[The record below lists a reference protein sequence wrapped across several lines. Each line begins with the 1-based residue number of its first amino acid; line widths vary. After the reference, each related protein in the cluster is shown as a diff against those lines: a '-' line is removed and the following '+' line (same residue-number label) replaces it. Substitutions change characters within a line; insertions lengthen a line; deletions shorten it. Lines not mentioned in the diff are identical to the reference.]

1 MTLEEGQ
8 IIAEHYQLKKQLG
21 HGSFGDV
28 WLAYNLLADIEVAI
42 KFYGTFDE
50 KGLAEFRNE
59 FKMAYKLNHPNLLN
73 ISHFDVFN
81 NCPYLVMPYCANGS
95 ASRYIGQMPEAEV
108 WKFVLDVASGLAFLH
123 GQQPPIV
130 HQDIKPDN
138 ILITSDG
145 RYVISDFGISRSFKT
160 QMSKTVN
167 NMNSSGTIAY
177 MGPERFSEKPMVVF
191 ASDIWAFGM
200 TLYEIITGNVLWEGM
215 GGCVQLNGARIP
227 KLSHTSPDLE
237 RLVCACLAAET
248 WNRPTA
254 VQIVEYAT
262 AHMKGQPLPQIGG
275 VAETPQPK
283 PVPSVEPQTYTEPKA
298 YAERKTYHTPKPQ
311 AVHHS
316 YNNLKESPSASSDH
330 TMTKRIAI
338 IAAACLGLILVIG
351 GILFFSNSIS
361 EEQDFISCKTRQ
373 DFERFIKEHPSSSYV
388 KTAQKRI
395 EAMTEKEQPIQPT
408 LPVDNTTI
416 EVPQTPQ
423 AAPTQPVVITQPPS
437 PQQQNNKVRSNAKDS
452 RTTKSKQNQASSS
465 YNAAADDRM
474 FYSCQTIND
483 YVSYTNVYPN
493 GRHREEAQQAILR
506 IRSHGHQNDIVNGG
520 PGGRRGPRRH

>member
-1 MTLEEGQ
+1 MILEEGK
-8 IIAEHYQLKKQLG
+8 IIAEHYKLKKQLG
-21 HGSFGDV
+21 HGSFGNV
-28 WLAYNLLADIEVAI
+28 WLADNLLADIEVAI

-59 FKMAYKLNHPNLLN
+59 FKLAYKLNHPNLLN
-73 ISHFDVFN
+73 ISHFDVYDS
-81 NCPYLVMPYCANGS
+81 CPYLVMPYCANGS
-95 ASRYIGQMPEAEV
+95 VSRYIGQMSESEI

-200 TLYEIITGNVLWEGM
+200 TLYELITGNVLWEGM

-227 KLSHTSPDLE
+227 NISHASPDLS
-237 RLVCACLAAET
+237 RLVITCLAAET

-254 VQIVEYAT
+254 NQIVEYAT
-262 AHMKGQPLPQIGG
+262 AHMQHRPMPPIGSIHCEKSQQERIPVVSPIQPRNH
-275 VAETPQPK
+275 EQPK
-283 PVPSVEPQTYTEPKA
+283 VYTASKPHHNIGSQINPS
-298 YAERKTYHTPKPQ
+298 
-311 AVHHS
+311 
-316 YNNLKESPSASSDH
+316 SASPWS
-330 TMTKRIAI
+330 KRTAI
-338 IAAACLGLILVIG
+338 ITAVCLGCMIIIG
-351 GILFFSNSIS
+351 GILFFNNSIS

-373 DFERFIKEHPSSSYV
+373 DFERFIQEHPSSSFV
-388 KTAQKRI
+388 KAAQKRI
-395 EAMTEKEQPIQPT
+395 EAMTPKEVAPT
-408 LPVDNTTI
+408 EIITKDVTHKELQSPKTTI
-416 EVPQTPQ
+416 ISEPRKTTPQ
-423 AAPTQPVVITQPPS
+423 KPK
-437 PQQQNNKVRSNAKDS
+437 QQQIIQRNS
-452 RTTKSKQNQASSS
+452 QSSS
-465 YNAAADDRM
+465 NGYNAAADDQL

-483 YVSYTNVYPN
+483 FVSYTNTYPN
-493 GRHREEAQQAILR
+493 GRHRAEAQQAILR
-506 IRSHGHQNDIVNGG
+506 LRSHGRQNDIVNSV
-520 PGGRRGPRRH
+520 PTERRRIRRY

>member
-1 MTLEEGQ
+1 MTLEEGK
-8 IIAEHYQLKKQLG
+8 IVAEHYQLKKQLG

-28 WLAYNLLADIEVAI
+28 WLVQNLLADIEVAI

-59 FKMAYKLNHPNLLN
+59 FKLAYKLHHPNLLN
-73 ISHFDVFN
+73 ISHFDVYE
-81 NCPYLVMPYCANGS
+81 NCPYLVMPYCENGS
-95 ASRYIGQMPEAEV
+95 ASRYIGQMPESEV

-160 QMSKTVN
+160 QMSKTIN

-200 TLYEIITGNVLWEGM
+200 TLYELITGNVLWEGM

-227 KLSHTSPDLE
+227 NIVHTSPDLS
-237 RLVCACLAAET
+237 RLVVACLAAET

-254 VQIVEYAT
+254 VQIVDYAT
-262 AHMKGQPLPQIGG
+262 AHMKGQPLPSLGG
-275 VAETPQPK
+275 IDEMSQPKVQPAPAAQSLQTEPYQPQPK
-283 PVPSVEPQTYTEPKA
+283 VYKSEPQPVHRSY
-298 YAERKTYHTPKPQ
+298 KPQ
-311 AVHHS
+311 P
-316 YNNLKESPSASSDH
+316 SPSDSGSP
-330 TMTKRIAI
+330 MTKRIAI
-338 IAAACLGLILVIG
+338 IAAAVIGVIVIIG

-373 DFERFIKEHPSSSYV
+373 DFERFIQEHPSSSYV
-388 KTAQKRI
+388 KAAQKRI
-395 EAMTEKEQPIQPT
+395 EALTPQPIQPIT
-408 LPVDNTTI
+408 ETTPIATTPEPVAPEVQQPQQPVKIQTI
-416 EVPQTPQ
+416 TVSQPSKSSKNNRSAVPQPNN
-423 AAPTQPVVITQPPS
+423 A
-437 PQQQNNKVRSNAKDS
+437 PQQQPTNTNAVP
-452 RTTKSKQNQASSS
+452 
-465 YNAAADDRM
+465 DDQF
-474 FYSCQTIND
+474 FYSCQTLND
-483 YVSYTNVYPN
+483 FISYTNLYPN
-493 GRHREEAQQAILR
+493 GRHRQEAQQAIQRLR
-506 IRSHGHQNDIVNGG
+506 SGGRNDAIVNGV
-520 PGGRRGPRRH
+520 PTERRMRRRTY